1 MGCLRRILVI
11 AILLWNLAAF
21 VFTVIVLGNARTL
34 GNAALIAESDALA
47 IFIACGVGIALT
59 LLLVLLLYLGHRR
72 TRRLERQLR
81 ALRDMA
87 LTRETIPGPSQPVGW
102 E

>member
-1 MGCLRRILVI
+1 MGCLRRFLII
-11 AILLWNLAAF
+11 TILLWNLAAF
-21 VFTVIVLGNARTL
+21 VLTVIVLGSARTL

-59 LLLVLLLYLGHRR
+59 LLLVLLLYLGHHR
-72 TRRLERQLR
+72 TRRLEQQLR
-81 ALRDMA
+81 TQEDA
-87 LTRETIPGPSQPVGW
+87 TRTGSTIAGPSQSAAW